1 MKNQQQ
7 AKQAKRLEAVKRQL
21 AAEKAE
27 ARGAIRLTPDAKLTG
42 ADKRRLVASVTK
54 AKKDGRIPRT
64 AQQRQKDK
72 EAR

>member
-7 AKQAKRLEAVKRQL
+7 AKQAKRLEAGKKQL

-27 ARGAIRLTPDAKLTG
+27 ARSTIRLTPDAKLSG
-42 ADKRRLVASVTK
+42 ADKRRLVASITK

-64 AQQRQKDK
+64 AQQTIPYQ
-72 EAR
+72 